1 MSLRSRCRT
10 FVGLSP
16 RVRFFESADFDR
28 AAPLPRAPPPLP
40 LPPVLPRDA
49 ASPYAPLV
57 SAFINHRAAPPPR
70 PVPLD
75 DVVASP
81 SSSSS
86 IPFAVARARVAT
98 HRSRGV
104 VIHRSRVVPS
114 LSRASR
120 LVVVPRLAV
129 AVAVAVVVVVVARV
143 RGRRPARASRVARA
157 SSVARIAR
165 RHESPCVA
173 RTTRSSR
180 VGVDES
186 TTARIESRAVR
197 VNESTRI
204 DANRARAP
212 SRRRAY
218 VARST
223 DRRALAS
230 RVVARFA
237 RRRARASRAVARA
250 VARCGLL
257 LPFLRLTIRYIQ
269 RIMRTRSTI
278 TTWITRVIVHVTL
291 CVHTRMSEFSTDDAS
306 RRIHRSVGTGRRARQ
321 SRCERCGAFE
331 RDSRRFA
338 TRARSRGVHGNAD
351 RRTATARR
359 SR

>member
-120 LVVVPRLAV
+120 LVVVPRL

-338 TRARSRGVHGNAD
+338 TRAIPRGVHGNAD
-351 RRTATARR
+351 RRATTARR

>member
-1 MSLRSRCRT
+1 MCI
-10 FVGLSP
+10 
-16 RVRFFESADFDR
+16 
-28 AAPLPRAPPPLP
+28 
-40 LPPVLPRDA
+40 RD
-49 ASPYAPLV
+49 S
-57 SAFINHRAAPPPR
+57 HRAAPPPR

-120 LVVVPRLAV
+120 LVVVPRL